1 MSRDITEQIDDI
13 CENEYGHT
21 NWAFADTLSEKE
33 LKEIKEKDL
42 GTIFDSIVFYY
53 EEYEGMD
60 IDEICDNKY
69 GHTNWIALKNL
80 SDQQKVGIDEVAE
93 IETINGEQIAFFYE
107 EDE

>member
-1 MSRDITEQIDDI
+1 MSRDITEEIDDI
-13 CENEYGHT
+13 CNYQYGHT

-33 LKEIKEKDL
+33 LQEIKDKGL
-42 GTIFDSIVFYY
+42 GVKLPSIVFYY
-53 EEYEGMD
+53 EKYGGMD
-60 IDEICDNKY
+60 YDDICAIKY
-69 GHTNWIALKNL
+69 GHTNWIALKTL

>member
-1 MSRDITEQIDDI
+1 
-13 CENEYGHT
+13 
-21 NWAFADTLSEKE
+21 
-33 LKEIKEKDL
+33 
-42 GTIFDSIVFYY
+42 
-53 EEYEGMD
+53 MD